1 MDGMKIG
8 KPELTEKNPAAKSFD
23 IRKIFDSDGDT
34 DWEDAV
40 DNEDIDVFD
49 GLGPEI
55 DKISGSQ
62 VGTEEKGMTAKSDY
76 SNYNINDAIEAPT
89 NIGSNSETVGD
100 YWNNNVGN
108 LASKSLPK
116 SCRNP
121 FNQKTVLEAPVVYSS
136 FRPSVSAIIRA
147 RKVEEFNLIWESES
161 GCEVVDDDVEISSET
176 VEETSHR
183 QVTDGITRLPT
194 NFPTYPSPLYGLA

>member
-1 MDGMKIG
+1 MM
-8 KPELTEKNPAAKSFD
+8 LSLQLQLH
-23 IRKIFDSDGDT
+23 T

-55 DKISGSQ
+55 DKSIGR
-62 VGTEEKGMTAKSDY
+62 EEKGMTTKSDY
-76 SNYNINDAIEAPT
+76 SSYNINDAIEAPT
-89 NIGSNSETVGD
+89 NIGSNSGTVVD
-100 YWNNNVGN
+100 CRNNNVGN

-121 FNQKTVLEAPVVYSS
+121 FNQETVLEA
-136 FRPSVSAIIRA
+136 SVIIRA
-147 RKVEEFNLIWESES
+147 HKVEEVNLIWESEP
-161 GCEVVDDDVEISSET
+161 GCEVVNDKVQISSES
-176 VEETSHR
+176 VEERSHR

-194 NFPTYPSPLYGLA
+194 HFPTYPSPMHGLA